1 MGGIDYQIRQNK
13 QHNCGAETSEEEDG
27 CVSQCAN
34 KGLFGFR
41 RVARARMTN
50 EQQSIAWSRSGG
62 TGGSEGWVA
71 GPGVRARK
79 KKRKGGVAV
88 AVAEEKG
95 ESGGK
100 VRFQNNGGSGDLDEE
115 SFFSCACGA

>member
-1 MGGIDYQIRQNK
+1 MDYQIRQNK

-62 TGGSEGWVA
+62 TGGSEGVA